1 MTRPLARLLLTGT
14 LLAPLALAA
23 CNGSGTPTPQ
33 EANLTDT
40 ARTPVALNG
49 ADASGDRTDSLK
61 YQENATAAG
70 DVRVDTMGLGA
81 GSQSDA
87 GSVEGGQ
94 QNPDA
99 AAPAKK

>member
-1 MTRPLARLLLTGT
+1 MILRPAPLLA

-23 CNGSGTPTPQ
+23 CGGSGTPTPEEQ
-33 EANLTDT
+33 NLSTYAT
-40 ARTPVALNG
+40 TPTALNG

-70 DVRVDTMGLGA
+70 DVRVDRMGTGA

-87 GSVEGGQ
+87 GSIEGGQ
-94 QNPDA
+94 QNPDS
-99 AAPAKK
+99 AAPAK